1 MTYTHLSSKQRF
13 QIQGLT
19 KAGMHLSSIALW
31 WRTQVHASTRA
42 LATVGT
48 PYVAPA
54 PDQMP
59 DQLRGG
65 EGQQVLRR
73 LTAVGQC
80 VLVISPHGLDVALG
94 CGGAMARH
102 ADAGDGVHPLVLFG
116 DGSGREAA
124 RRSNA
129 AAAAAIL
136 GSGPPWNSSLMAV
149 TYRRP
154 TQSVS
159 QGPCWV
165 LLSCPEIMCLE
176 QEIAL

>member
-73 LTAVGQC
+73 LTAVGARTGDLAARTRC
-80 VLVISPHGLDVALG
+80 GAGLRRRNGAQRRR
-94 CGGAMARH
+94 GGR
-102 ADAGDGVHPLVLFG
+102 GPSLVLFG
-116 DGSGREAA
+116 DSGREAA

>member
-1 MTYTHLSSKQRF
+1 MGQR
-13 QIQGLT
+13 
-19 KAGMHLSSIALW
+19 
-31 WRTQVHASTRA
+31 
-42 LATVGT
+42 
-48 PYVAPA
+48 
-54 PDQMP
+54 
-59 DQLRGG
+59 
-65 EGQQVLRR
+65 
-73 LTAVGQC
+73 

-102 ADAGDGVHPLVLFG
+102 ADAGDEVQTLVLFG

-136 GSGPPWNSSLMAV
+136 GSKPPRNSSLMAV

-154 TQSVS
+154 TQSVG

>member
-1 MTYTHLSSKQRF
+1 MTYTHLSSKQRL

-19 KAGMHLSSIALW
+19 KAVIHLSPIALW

-54 PDQMP
+54 PDRMP

-65 EGQQVLRR
+65 QGQQVLRR
-73 LTAVGQC
+73 LTAVGQR

-102 ADAGDGVHPLVLFG
+102 ANLHKSSQSRAPPK
-116 DGSGREAA
+116 REWPIY
-124 RRSNA
+124 RMC
-129 AAAAAIL
+129 
-136 GSGPPWNSSLMAV
+136 GCGMAFY
-149 TYRRP
+149 TWRI
-154 TQSVS
+154 
-159 QGPCWV
+159 
-165 LLSCPEIMCLE
+165 SCVY
-176 QEIAL
+176 